1 MTDGNLTGEVL
12 EAAVAKTEDPAKSKP
27 EADPGSVEAAQEVH
41 EEADHDS
48 LVPVTGSLVGEEEVP
63 YLQSLF
69 LRILRWENF
78 YQFQPVES

>member
-27 EADPGSVEAAQEVH
+27 ESDPGSVEAAQEVH

-63 YLQSLF
+63 VP
-69 LRILRWENF
+69 
-78 YQFQPVES
+78 YQA

>member
-63 YLQSLF
+63 YQACSCV
-69 LRILRWENF
+69 F
-78 YQFQPVES
+78 YCGKFFTSFSR